1 MRITKRLSLILVL
14 SLVLSCFGATWVSAG
29 SDGTIHIEPES
40 IVVKQGESVVVDLVS
55 DTDLTANIF
64 SAFEWAFDIGS
75 FYVEQEGDS
84 DFLIYIDSEK
94 GNIRIGA
101 LESNVEITAGVPF
114 ASLRFTALED
124 ARTITRNSNNIKSD
138 VVTSDLEILDVTAD
152 DILITITAD
161 TPPTPEPVPE
171 PDPTAEPT
179 AEPTAAPTNRPS
191 SGNTTPTA
199 TAKPTA
205 TAAPTASAAPSAT
218 ATPAPTG
225 AATPAVQVFADLPAT
240 HWAFEYVMDLYA
252 KGIVNGS
259 DDGNFYPDTDI
270 TRAEFTKEAVA
281 LFDLDVTTGETAFAD
296 VPADEWY
303 APYVGAAVAA
313 GIINGVSE
321 TEFAPNDTVTREQ
334 MAAIIG
340 RQLKATSETAL
351 EYTDAGS
358 ISDYAVPYVS
368 ALTDM
373 GLLTGDNNMFNPA
386 SSATRAEA
394 AALLSRVGMTE

>member
-40 IVVKQGESVVVDLVS
+40 ISVKQGESVVVDLVS

-124 ARTITRNSNNIKSD
+124 ARTITRNSNNIKAD

-161 TPPTPEPVPE
+161 TPPTAEPVPE
-171 PDPTAEPT
+171 PDPTE
-179 AEPTAAPTNRPS
+179 
-191 SGNTTPTA
+191 
-199 TAKPTA
+199 
-205 TAAPTASAAPSAT
+205 
-218 ATPAPTG
+218 
-225 AATPAVQVFADLPAT
+225 
-240 HWAFEYVMDLYA
+240 
-252 KGIVNGS
+252 
-259 DDGNFYPDTDI
+259 
-270 TRAEFTKEAVA
+270 
-281 LFDLDVTTGETAFAD
+281 DV
-296 VPADEWY
+296 Y
-303 APYVGAAVAA
+303 K
-313 GIINGVSE
+313 
-321 TEFAPNDTVTREQ
+321 
-334 MAAIIG
+334 
-340 RQLKATSETAL
+340 RQSW
-351 EYTDAGS
+351 
-358 ISDYAVPYVS
+358 
-368 ALTDM
+368 
-373 GLLTGDNNMFNPA
+373 
-386 SSATRAEA
+386 
-394 AALLSRVGMTE
+394 